1 MQEVGHLKNGEKTLS
16 LKVPDIAVNF
26 LFKKVKNKIT
36 EMLASHEYVISDLQ
50 KDGGMEEWGREGESL
65 IMHYKRS
72 PLGTN
77 ELFLS
82 VKKYYGE

>member
-1 MQEVGHLKNGEKTLS
+1 MQEVGHLKNAEKTLS

-50 KDGGMEEWGREGESL
+50 KDGGMEE
-65 IMHYKRS
+65 
-72 PLGTN
+72 
-77 ELFLS
+77 
-82 VKKYYGE
+82 